1 MLKDP
6 LNFSNSFIKSYN
18 MILSKLNF
26 RLLYMR
32 NYIPIHLVYI
42 SKCHLLYYNS
52 SSTLNLSHTSKAQNF
67 FITKF
72 ESQITI
78 LSSIKIFYTY
88 LASFVLNLMK
98 MMNVVGENKERDVLL
113 DILTFNKKCLNNIN
127 G

>member
-52 SSTLNLSHTSKAQNF
+52 SSILNLSHTSKVQNF

-78 LSSIKIFYTY
+78 LIKMFYTY

-113 DILTFNKKCLNNIN
+113 DILTFNKKCLNIN